1 MTHTNITHTHTHSA
15 GQSRRDVTLSFA
27 YDLHNNGS
35 RFLLHARPTDETGSQ
50 DETVTSFCGGGDDD
64 DDDDDDEGG
73 GDDVML
79 PVTSSL
85 LGEIQEA
92 LGASG

>member
-1 MTHTNITHTHTHSA
+1 M
-15 GQSRRDVTLSFA
+15 
-27 YDLHNNGS
+27 
-35 RFLLHARPTDETGSQ
+35 
-50 DETVTSFCGGGDDD
+50 TSFCGGDDDD